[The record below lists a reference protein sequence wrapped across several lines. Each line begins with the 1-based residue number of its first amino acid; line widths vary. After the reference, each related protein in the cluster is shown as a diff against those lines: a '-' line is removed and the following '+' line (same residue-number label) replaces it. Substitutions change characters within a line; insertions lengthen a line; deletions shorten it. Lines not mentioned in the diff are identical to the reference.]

1 MRFVVFW
8 NSAVVTSFSSTT
20 DFKKEHQNWL
30 RLLNRRKSATSWL
43 YCNFTFA
50 GILDD
55 GVIGLFL
62 TSWTV
67 KIMVWMVAK
76 WSIYVRFVSVKRRI
90 DTIRWEGKLIDEI
103 YLKTHSKSS
112 FSFLGIS
119 FRSLE
124 TILWIAHCV
133 HNVNGHSLK
142 TSCISGIIVE
152 AKKKTPQCR
161 PCVLIASRGWPFLSF
176 TISLVERPHSWFL
189 WLP

>member
-1 MRFVVFW
+1 
-8 NSAVVTSFSSTT
+8 
-20 DFKKEHQNWL
+20 
-30 RLLNRRKSATSWL
+30 
-43 YCNFTFA
+43 
-50 GILDD
+50 
-55 GVIGLFL
+55 
-62 TSWTV
+62 
-67 KIMVWMVAK
+67 MVWMVAK

-152 AKKKTPQCR
+152 AKKKNPSVSPLCADCLQGMALFIVHHFSRRTPALVVSMVALDVSSGYRQR
-161 PCVLIASRGWPFLSF
+161 LPFILFLAKSVASWF
-176 TISLVERPHSWFL
+176 ERPDRQL
-189 WLP
+189 